1 MIQMTRTTLALI
13 AIVGAGGLV
22 PVKAQAQGAPGPEH
36 QDGFQFELGAGAFVG
51 PDYKGS
57 NDYRVMPLPFASIRY
72 TRGDRY
78 VALDGPGL
86 NANIVSG
93 GDFELGPLIT
103 FEMGRDNDIENR
115 TVRRL
120 GEVDDA
126 IMAGIFASKRIDL
139 GGPGGIEVGAQVL
152 TDVSGANDG
161 MTAKF
166 EVGYNRFLSQRTML
180 MIGASTS
187 WADEKYMQAYFGVTP
202 AGAAASGLPT
212 YTAGSGVEN
221 VELSA
226 GLMYR
231 INERWS
237 ALGMVNYQRLLD
249 TAADS
254 PIVQLEGSEDQA
266 GIMFGV
272 SRSF

>member
-13 AIVGAGGLV
+13 AIFGVGGLV
-22 PVKAQAQGAPGPEH
+22 PAKAQAQGAPGPGN
-36 QDGFQFELGAGAFVG
+36 QDGFQLSG
-51 PDYKGS
+51 P
-57 NDYRVMPLPFASIRY
+57 A
-72 TRGDRY
+72 
-78 VALDGPGL
+78 
-86 NANIVSG
+86 
-93 GDFELGPLIT
+93 
-103 FEMGRDNDIENR
+103 
-115 TVRRL
+115 
-120 GEVDDA
+120 
-126 IMAGIFASKRIDL
+126 
-139 GGPGGIEVGAQVL
+139 GIEVGAQVL
-152 TDVSGANDG
+152 TDVSGTNDG

-202 AGAAASGLPT
+202 VGAAASGLPV

-221 VELSA
+221 VELTA

-237 ALGMVNYQRLLD
+237 ALGMVNYQRLFD

-254 PIVQLEGSEDQA
+254 PIVQFEGSEDQA